1 MLEIH
6 PQLLL
11 YQGAIFI
18 IFAFLMWKFVYKSLV
33 KMVEDRRNKIEN
45 TINEA
50 DIKHKEAEE
59 LKLGYESKLTE
70 INTKAE
76 EVRRRTEQEAWQKH
90 NEIVDVARA
99 EATQIVERSRQQSAT
114 EREQAMLA
122 AKGELL
128 DISIEL
134 AKKALAKATTP
145 QIEEK
150 LIQELTEELKKTEW
164 KK

>member
-11 YQGAIFI
+11 YQGAIFL
-18 IFAFLMWKFVYKSLV
+18 IFVFLMWKFVYKSLV
-33 KMVEDRRNKIEN
+33 KMVEERRRKIEN
-45 TINEA
+45 TILEAEKKKSEA
-50 DIKHKEAEE
+50 DEI
-59 LKLGYESKLTE
+59 KLGYESKMTE
-70 INTKAE
+70 VNAKADE
-76 EVRRRTEQEAWQKH
+76 IRRQAEAEAYQKR
-90 NEIVDVARA
+90 NEIVDTART
-99 EATQIVERSRQQSAT
+99 EATQIIERSRLQTAA
-114 EREQAMLA
+114 EREQAMLS

-134 AKKALAKATTP
+134 AKKALDKAATP

-150 LIQELTEELKKTEW
+150 LIQELSEEIKRTEW